1 MASFKNGDRV
11 RVITRDIKPE
21 DEKNGLYY
29 SYFGGLTGSV
39 DCIYDDGS
47 VCVDI
52 DLDSLSEAARDRHL
66 AMQEAEKKKWLEAL
80 SGEARGRLTAEQ
92 KQLKLSYKILTSVN
106 DIEPFKGNKPTGGKR
121 TSKSG
126 KADSQEADSA
136 DSQED
141 AAGKQESRAA
151 PHSPAEDSAESDD
164 TAENKRSSAEDL
176 AKAEEE
182 YLRSLQD
189 RTNSPT

>member
-11 RVITRDIKPE
+11 RVITREIKPE

-47 VCVDI
+47 VCVDV
-52 DLDSLSEAARDRHL
+52 DLDSLSEAARERHL
-66 AMQEAEKKKWLEAL
+66 KMQEAEKTKWLEGL

-106 DIEPFKGNKPTGGKR
+106 DIEPFKGDKPTSGKR
-121 TSKSG
+121 ASKPAEAESS
-126 KADSQEADSA
+126 DSEKSA
-136 DSQED
+136 EK
-141 AAGKQESRAA
+141 KQEPRAA
-151 PHSPAEDSAESDD
+151 PQPSSAASAEPDES
-164 TAENKRSSAEDL
+164 ASGKRSSAEDL

-189 RTNSPT
+189 RTK

>member
-1 MASFKNGDRV
+1 MASFKNGDKV

-47 VCVDI
+47 VCVDV
-52 DLDSLSEAARDRHL
+52 DLDSLSEAARERHL
-66 AMQEAEKKKWLEAL
+66 KMQEAEKTKWLEGL

-106 DIEPFKGNKPTGGKR
+106 DIEPFKGDKPTGGKR
-121 TSKSG
+121 ASKP
-126 KADSQEADSA
+126 AEADSS
-136 DSQED
+136 DSEKN
-141 AAGKQESRAA
+141 AEKKQEPRAA
-151 PHSPAEDSAESDD
+151 PPPSSEDSIEAEDDASSKRKSAE
-164 TAENKRSSAEDL
+164 EL

-182 YLRSLQD
+182 YIKSLQN
-189 RTNSPT
+189 RTK

>member
-39 DCIYDDGS
+39 DCVYDDGS
-47 VCVDI
+47 VCVDV

-66 AMQEAEKKKWLEAL
+66 AMQEAEKTKWLEGL

-106 DIEPFKGNKPTGGKR
+106 DIEHFKGDKPTGGKR
-121 TSKSG
+121 GSKST
-126 KADSQEADSA
+126 DTDLQEADSS
-136 DSQED
+136 DSKKS
-141 AAGKQESRAA
+141 AAKKQEPRAA
-151 PHSPAEDSAESDD
+151 PPSSSEDSTQSEESPGG
-164 TAENKRSSAEDL
+164 KRLSADDL

-182 YLRSLQD
+182 YFKSLQD
-189 RTNSPT
+189 RTK